1 MTSKKLRDVKIS
13 EDFIKKDQL
22 LEAFDNISNKLES
35 LSDCPMSSLPEIIEV
50 LQKVIEKFGGK
61 CDNDFVFEVEIT
73 ADDIANNKNIVFFS
87 QDPMMATS
95 INWGD

>member
-61 CDNDFVFEVEIT
+61 YDNDFVFEVEIT

>member
-1 MTSKKLRDVKIS
+1 M
-13 EDFIKKDQL
+13 
-22 LEAFDNISNKLES
+22 N
-35 LSDCPMSSLPEIIEV
+35 EIIEV

-61 CDNDFVFEVEIT
+61 CDSDFVFEVEIT

>member
-35 LSDCPMSSLPEIIEV
+35 LSDCPPEIIEV

-61 CDNDFVFEVEIT
+61 CDSDFVFEVEIT

>member
-13 EDFIKKDQL
+13 EDFIEKAQL

-35 LSDCPMSSLPEIIEV
+35 LSGCSMSSLPEIIEV
-50 LQKVIEKFGGK
+50 LQKVIEKSGRM
-61 CDNDFVFEVEIT
+61 CNNDFVFEVEIT
-73 ADDIANNKNIVFFS
+73 ADDIANDKNIVFFS

-95 INWGD
+95 ISWGD